1 MKAKTV
7 IISVFYLLFLSTR
20 FYHMKKSV
28 LALSLTALFAL
39 AACNQQANTNKS
51 AASGTAAA
59 SSAGTSAAASA
70 PAGLEGTEKQLS
82 YLLGYEISTQL
93 DLAGLKK
100 SGITIDKDALFA
112 AIEDQMAG
120 TPSKMT
126 PEQVQAVM
134 TAVTEKMQATA
145 AKEAEATAAAGKQW
159 LEANKSKEGVQT
171 TASGLQYSV
180 KKEGTGAAIAKGD
193 LASVEYEGRLTNGEV
208 FDSNKGGKDFDVP
221 VVDNTVIKG
230 WIEGLQLMKQG
241 GEYTLYIP
249 ADLAYGNA
257 SPSPKIPAGSVLV
270 FDIKVNAVRKG
281 EGTKLVEQMQ
291 AAQKAQLE
299 ELQKAQAQAQ
309 AATSAPAGASA
320 AK

>member
-1 MKAKTV
+1 
-7 IISVFYLLFLSTR
+7 
-20 FYHMKKSV
+20 MKKSV

-82 YLLGYEISTQL
+82 YLLGYEIATQL

-100 SGITIDKDALFA
+100 SGLTIDKDALFA

-126 PEQVQAVM
+126 PEQVQTVM
-134 TAVTEKMQATA
+134 TAVTEKMQAAA
-145 AKEAEATAAAGKQW
+145 AKEAEAAAAAGKQW

-281 EGTKLVEQMQ
+281 EGTKMIEQMQ

-309 AATSAPAGASA
+309 AAASAPAGASA

>member
-1 MKAKTV
+1 MKAKNV
-7 IISVFYLLFLSTR
+7 IIRVFYLLFLSTR

-100 SGITIDKDALFA
+100 SGLTIDKDALFA

-126 PEQVQAVM
+126 PEQMQAVM
-134 TAVTEKMQATA
+134 TAVTEKMQAAA
-145 AKEAEATAAAGKQW
+145 AKEAEAAAAAGKQW

-309 AATSAPAGASA
+309 AAASAPASASA

>member
-1 MKAKTV
+1 
-7 IISVFYLLFLSTR
+7 
-20 FYHMKKSV
+20 
-28 LALSLTALFAL
+28 
-39 AACNQQANTNKS
+39 
-51 AASGTAAA
+51 
-59 SSAGTSAAASA
+59 
-70 PAGLEGTEKQLS
+70 
-82 YLLGYEISTQL
+82 
-93 DLAGLKK
+93 
-100 SGITIDKDALFA
+100 
-112 AIEDQMAG
+112 MAG

-134 TAVTEKMQATA
+134 TSVTEKMQAAA
-145 AKEAEATAAAGKQW
+145 AKEAEAAAAAGKQW

-193 LASVEYEGRLTNGEV
+193 LVSVEYEGRLTNGEV

-281 EGTKLVEQMQ
+281 EGTKMIEQMQ

-309 AATSAPAGASA
+309 AAASAPAGASA

>member
-1 MKAKTV
+1 
-7 IISVFYLLFLSTR
+7 
-20 FYHMKKSV
+20 MKKSV

-39 AACNQQANTNKS
+39 AACNQQANTSKS

-59 SSAGTSAAASA
+59 SSSGTSATASA
-70 PAGLEGTEKQLS
+70 PAGLESTEKQLS

-100 SGITIDKDALFA
+100 SGITINKDALFA

-134 TAVTEKMQATA
+134 TSVTEKMQAAA
-145 AKEAEATAAAGKQW
+145 AKQAEAAAAAGKQW

-193 LASVEYEGRLTNGEV
+193 LVSVEYEGRLTNGEV

-281 EGTKLVEQMQ
+281 EGTKMIEQMQ

-309 AATSAPAGASA
+309 AAASAPASASA

>member
-1 MKAKTV
+1 
-7 IISVFYLLFLSTR
+7 
-20 FYHMKKSV
+20 MKKSV

-39 AACNQQANTNKS
+39 TACNQQANTNKS

-82 YLLGYEISTQL
+82 YMLGYEISTQL
-93 DLAGLKK
+93 DLASLKK
-100 SGITIDKDALFA
+100 SGLTIDKDALFA

-134 TAVTEKMQATA
+134 TAVTEKMQAAA

-309 AATSAPAGASA
+309 AAASAPAGASA

>member
-1 MKAKTV
+1 
-7 IISVFYLLFLSTR
+7 
-20 FYHMKKSV
+20 MKKSV

-59 SSAGTSAAASA
+59 SSAGSSAAASA

-100 SGITIDKDALFA
+100 SGLTIDKDALFA

-134 TAVTEKMQATA
+134 TAVTEKMQAAA
-145 AKEAEATAAAGKQW
+145 AKEAEAAAAAGKQW

-180 KKEGTGAAIAKGD
+180 KKEGTGATIAKGD
-193 LASVEYEGRLTNGEV
+193 LVSVEYEGRLTNGEV

-281 EGTKLVEQMQ
+281 EGTKMIEQMQ

-309 AATSAPAGASA
+309 AAASAPAGASA

>member
-1 MKAKTV
+1 MKAKNV
-7 IISVFYLLFLSTR
+7 IISAFYLLFLSTR

-39 AACNQQANTNKS
+39 AACNQQANTSKS

-59 SSAGTSAAASA
+59 SSAGSSAAASA

-134 TAVTEKMQATA
+134 TAVTEKMQAAA

-193 LASVEYEGRLTNGEV
+193 LVSVEYEGRLTNGEV

-281 EGTKLVEQMQ
+281 EGTKMIEQMQ

-309 AATSAPAGASA
+309 AAASAPAGASA

>member
-1 MKAKTV
+1 
-7 IISVFYLLFLSTR
+7 
-20 FYHMKKSV
+20 MKKSV

-100 SGITIDKDALFA
+100 SGITINKDALFA

-126 PEQVQAVM
+126 PEQVQTVM
-134 TAVTEKMQATA
+134 TSVTEKMQAAA
-145 AKEAEATAAAGKQW
+145 AKEAEAAAAAGKQW

-193 LASVEYEGRLTNGEV
+193 LVSVEYEGRLTNGEV

-281 EGTKLVEQMQ
+281 EGTKMIEQMQ

-309 AATSAPAGASA
+309 AAASAPAGASA

>member
-1 MKAKTV
+1 MKAKNV
-7 IISVFYLLFLSTR
+7 IISTFYLLFLSTR

-59 SSAGTSAAASA
+59 SSAGTSATASA

-82 YLLGYEISTQL
+82 YMLGYEISTQL
-93 DLAGLKK
+93 DLASLKK
-100 SGITIDKDALFA
+100 SGLTIDKDALFA

-126 PEQVQAVM
+126 PEQMQAVM
-134 TAVTEKMQATA
+134 TAVTEKMQAAA
-145 AKEAEATAAAGKQW
+145 AKEAEAAAAAGKQW

-193 LASVEYEGRLTNGEV
+193 LASVEYEGRLTTGEV

-281 EGTKLVEQMQ
+281 EGTKLIEQMQ

-309 AATSAPAGASA
+309 AAASAPASASA

>member
-1 MKAKTV
+1 
-7 IISVFYLLFLSTR
+7 
-20 FYHMKKSV
+20 MKKSV

-39 AACNQQANTNKS
+39 AACNQQANTSKS
-51 AASGTAAA
+51 AASGTAVA
-59 SSAGTSAAASA
+59 SSAGSSAAASA

-134 TAVTEKMQATA
+134 TAVTEKMQAAA

-180 KKEGTGAAIAKGD
+180 KKEGTGAAIVKGD
-193 LASVEYEGRLTNGEV
+193 LVSVEYEGRLTNGEV

-309 AATSAPAGASA
+309 AAASAPAGASA

>member
-1 MKAKTV
+1 MKAKNV
-7 IISVFYLLFLSTR
+7 IISAFYLLFLSTR

-59 SSAGTSAAASA
+59 SSAGSSAAASA

-100 SGITIDKDALFA
+100 SGLTIDKDALFA

-134 TAVTEKMQATA
+134 TSVTEKMQATA
-145 AKEAEATAAAGKQW
+145 AKEAEAAAAAGKQW

-193 LASVEYEGRLTNGEV
+193 LVSVEYEGRLTNGEV

-281 EGTKLVEQMQ
+281 EGTKMIEQMQ

-309 AATSAPAGASA
+309 AAASAPAGASA

>member
-1 MKAKTV
+1 
-7 IISVFYLLFLSTR
+7 
-20 FYHMKKSV
+20 MKKSV

-39 AACNQQANTNKS
+39 AACNQQANTSKS

-59 SSAGTSAAASA
+59 SSAAASSAAASSAAASA

-82 YLLGYEISTQL
+82 YMLGYEISTQL

-134 TAVTEKMQATA
+134 TAVTEKMQAAA

-193 LASVEYEGRLTNGEV
+193 LVSVEYEGRLTNGEV

-281 EGTKLVEQMQ
+281 EGTKMIEQMQ

-299 ELQKAQAQAQ
+299 ELQKAQAQA
-309 AATSAPAGASA
+309 AASAPTGASA

>member
-1 MKAKTV
+1 
-7 IISVFYLLFLSTR
+7 
-20 FYHMKKSV
+20 MKKSV

-70 PAGLEGTEKQLS
+70 PVGLEGTEKQLS
-82 YLLGYEISTQL
+82 YMLGYEISTQL
-93 DLAGLKK
+93 DLASLKK

-134 TAVTEKMQATA
+134 TAVTEKMQAAA

-309 AATSAPAGASA
+309 AAASAPAGASA

>member
-1 MKAKTV
+1 
-7 IISVFYLLFLSTR
+7 
-20 FYHMKKSV
+20 MKKSV

-39 AACNQQANTNKS
+39 AACNQQANTSKS

-59 SSAGTSAAASA
+59 SSAGSSAAASV

-134 TAVTEKMQATA
+134 TAVTEKMQAAA
-145 AKEAEATAAAGKQW
+145 AKEAEAAAAAGKQW

-193 LASVEYEGRLTNGEV
+193 LASVEYEGRLTTGEV

-281 EGTKLVEQMQ
+281 EGTKLIEQMQ

-309 AATSAPAGASA
+309 AAASAPASASA

>member
-1 MKAKTV
+1 
-7 IISVFYLLFLSTR
+7 
-20 FYHMKKSV
+20 MKKSV

-59 SSAGTSAAASA
+59 SSTGTSATASA

-93 DLAGLKK
+93 DLASLKK

-134 TAVTEKMQATA
+134 TAVTEKMQAAA

-309 AATSAPAGASA
+309 AAASAPAGASA

>member
-1 MKAKTV
+1 
-7 IISVFYLLFLSTR
+7 
-20 FYHMKKSV
+20 MKKSV

-39 AACNQQANTNKS
+39 AACNQQANTSKS

-59 SSAGTSAAASA
+59 SSAGSSAAASV

-134 TAVTEKMQATA
+134 TAVTEKMQAAA
-145 AKEAEATAAAGKQW
+145 AKEAEAAAAAGKQW

-193 LASVEYEGRLTNGEV
+193 LASVEYEGRLTTGEV

-281 EGTKLVEQMQ
+281 EGTKLIEQMQ

-309 AATSAPAGASA
+309 ATASAPASASA

>member
-1 MKAKTV
+1 
-7 IISVFYLLFLSTR
+7 
-20 FYHMKKSV
+20 
-28 LALSLTALFAL
+28 
-39 AACNQQANTNKS
+39 
-51 AASGTAAA
+51 
-59 SSAGTSAAASA
+59 
-70 PAGLEGTEKQLS
+70 
-82 YLLGYEISTQL
+82 
-93 DLAGLKK
+93 
-100 SGITIDKDALFA
+100 
-112 AIEDQMAG
+112 MAG

-134 TAVTEKMQATA
+134 TAVTEKMQAAA

-309 AATSAPAGASA
+309 AAASAPAGASA

>member
-1 MKAKTV
+1 
-7 IISVFYLLFLSTR
+7 
-20 FYHMKKSV
+20 MKKSV

-134 TAVTEKMQATA
+134 TAVTEKMQAAA
-145 AKEAEATAAAGKQW
+145 AKEAEAAAAAGKQW

-193 LASVEYEGRLTNGEV
+193 LVSVEYEGRLTNGEV

-221 VVDNTVIKG
+221 VVDNTEIKG

-281 EGTKLVEQMQ
+281 EGTKMIEQMQ
-291 AAQKAQLE
+291 AAKKAQL
-299 ELQKAQAQAQ
+299 
-309 AATSAPAGASA
+309 
-320 AK
+320 

>member
-1 MKAKTV
+1 MKAKNV
-7 IISVFYLLFLSTR
+7 IIRVFYLLFLSTR

-59 SSAGTSAAASA
+59 SSTGTSAAASA

-82 YLLGYEISTQL
+82 YMLGYEISTQL
-93 DLAGLKK
+93 DLASLKK
-100 SGITIDKDALFA
+100 SGLTIDKDALFA

-126 PEQVQAVM
+126 PEQMQAVM
-134 TAVTEKMQATA
+134 TAVTEKMQAAA
-145 AKEAEATAAAGKQW
+145 AKEAEAAAAAGKQW

-193 LASVEYEGRLTNGEV
+193 LASVEYEGRLTTGEV

-281 EGTKLVEQMQ
+281 EGTKLIEQMQ

-309 AATSAPAGASA
+309 AAASAPASASA

>member
-7 IISVFYLLFLSTR
+7 IISTFYLLFLSTR

-59 SSAGTSAAASA
+59 SSAGTSATASA
-70 PAGLEGTEKQLS
+70 PAGLESTEKQLS

-134 TAVTEKMQATA
+134 TAVTEKMQAAA

-193 LASVEYEGRLTNGEV
+193 LVSVQYEGRLTNGEV
-208 FDSNKGGKDFDVP
+208 FDTNKGQDAFAVP
-221 VVDNTVIKG
+221 LVDNTVIQG
-230 WIEGLQLMKQG
+230 WIEGLQLMKEG

-249 ADLAYGNA
+249 AELAYGDKGN
-257 SPSPKIPAGSVLV
+257 PSIPPNSVLV
-270 FDIKVNAVRKG
+270 FDVKLIKV
-281 EGTKLVEQMQ
+281 Q
-291 AAQKAQLE
+291 
-299 ELQKAQAQAQ
+299 
-309 AATSAPAGASA
+309 
-320 AK
+320 

>member
-1 MKAKTV
+1 MKAKNV
-7 IISVFYLLFLSTR
+7 IISTFYLLFLSTR

-70 PAGLEGTEKQLS
+70 PAGLESTEKQLS
-82 YLLGYEISTQL
+82 YMLGYEISNQL
-93 DLAGLKK
+93 DLVSLKK
-100 SGITIDKDALFA
+100 NGITIDKDALFA

-134 TAVTEKMQATA
+134 TAVTEKMQAAA

-299 ELQKAQAQAQ
+299 ELQKAQAQA
-309 AATSAPAGASA
+309 AASAPAGASA

>member
-1 MKAKTV
+1 
-7 IISVFYLLFLSTR
+7 
-20 FYHMKKSV
+20 MKKSV

-39 AACNQQANTNKS
+39 AACNQQTNTNKS

-82 YLLGYEISTQL
+82 YLLGYEIATQL

-134 TAVTEKMQATA
+134 TAVTEKMQAAA

-309 AATSAPAGASA
+309 AAASVPAGASA

>member
-1 MKAKTV
+1 MKAKNV
-7 IISVFYLLFLSTR
+7 IIRVFYLLFLSTR

-39 AACNQQANTNKS
+39 AACNQQANTSKS

-59 SSAGTSAAASA
+59 SSAGSSAAASA

-82 YLLGYEISTQL
+82 YMLGYEISTQL
-93 DLAGLKK
+93 DLASLKK
-100 SGITIDKDALFA
+100 SGLTIDKDALFA

-126 PEQVQAVM
+126 PEQMQAVM
-134 TAVTEKMQATA
+134 TAVTEKMQAAA
-145 AKEAEATAAAGKQW
+145 AKEAEAAAAAGKQW

-193 LASVEYEGRLTNGEV
+193 LASVEYEGRLTTGEV

-281 EGTKLVEQMQ
+281 EGTKLIEQMQ

-309 AATSAPAGASA
+309 AAASAPASASA

>member
-1 MKAKTV
+1 
-7 IISVFYLLFLSTR
+7 
-20 FYHMKKSV
+20 MKKSV

-39 AACNQQANTNKS
+39 AACNQQANTSKS
-51 AASGTAAA
+51 AASGTAVA
-59 SSAGTSAAASA
+59 SSAGSSAAASA

-134 TAVTEKMQATA
+134 TAVTEKMQAAA

-309 AATSAPAGASA
+309 AAASAPAGASA

>member
-1 MKAKTV
+1 
-7 IISVFYLLFLSTR
+7 
-20 FYHMKKSV
+20 MKKSV

-134 TAVTEKMQATA
+134 TAVTEKMQAAA

-193 LASVEYEGRLTNGEV
+193 LASVQYEGRLTNGEV
-208 FDSNKGGKDFDVP
+208 FDSNKGGEDFNVP

-309 AATSAPAGASA
+309 AAASAPAGASA

>member
-1 MKAKTV
+1 
-7 IISVFYLLFLSTR
+7 
-20 FYHMKKSV
+20 MKKSV

-39 AACNQQANTNKS
+39 AACNQQANTSKS

-59 SSAGTSAAASA
+59 SSSGTSATASA
-70 PAGLEGTEKQLS
+70 PAGLESTEKQLS

-100 SGITIDKDALFA
+100 SGITINKDALFA

-134 TAVTEKMQATA
+134 TSVTEKMQAAA
-145 AKEAEATAAAGKQW
+145 AKEAEAAAAAGKQW

-193 LASVEYEGRLTNGEV
+193 LVSVEYEGRLTNGEV

-281 EGTKLVEQMQ
+281 EGTKMIEQMQ

-309 AATSAPAGASA
+309 AAASAPASASA

>member
-1 MKAKTV
+1 M
-7 IISVFYLLFLSTR
+7 
-20 FYHMKKSV
+20 
-28 LALSLTALFAL
+28 
-39 AACNQQANTNKS
+39 
-51 AASGTAAA
+51 
-59 SSAGTSAAASA
+59 
-70 PAGLEGTEKQLS
+70 
-82 YLLGYEISTQL
+82 LGYEIATQL

-134 TAVTEKMQATA
+134 TAVTEKMQAAA

-193 LASVEYEGRLTNGEV
+193 LVSVEYEGRLTNGEV

-281 EGTKLVEQMQ
+281 EGTKMIEQMQ

-309 AATSAPAGASA
+309 AAASAPAGASA

>member
-1 MKAKTV
+1 
-7 IISVFYLLFLSTR
+7 
-20 FYHMKKSV
+20 MKKSV

-82 YLLGYEISTQL
+82 YMLGYEISTQL
-93 DLAGLKK
+93 DLASLKK
-100 SGITIDKDALFA
+100 SGLTIDKDALFA

-134 TAVTEKMQATA
+134 TAVTEKMQAAA

-281 EGTKLVEQMQ
+281 EGAKLVEQMQ

-309 AATSAPAGASA
+309 AAASAPAGASA

>member
-1 MKAKTV
+1 
-7 IISVFYLLFLSTR
+7 
-20 FYHMKKSV
+20 MKKSV

-39 AACNQQANTNKS
+39 AACNQQANTSKS
-51 AASGTAAA
+51 AASGTAAASSAAASSAAA

-93 DLAGLKK
+93 DLASLKK
-100 SGITIDKDALFA
+100 SGLTIDKDALFA

-134 TAVTEKMQATA
+134 TAVTEKMQAAA

-193 LASVEYEGRLTNGEV
+193 LASVQYEGRLTNGEV
-208 FDSNKGGKDFDVP
+208 FDSNKGGEDFNVP

-309 AATSAPAGASA
+309 AAASAPAGASA

>member
-1 MKAKTV
+1 
-7 IISVFYLLFLSTR
+7 
-20 FYHMKKSV
+20 MKKSV

-59 SSAGTSAAASA
+59 ASSAGTSAAASA

-82 YLLGYEISTQL
+82 YEISTQL

-134 TAVTEKMQATA
+134 TAVTEKMQAAA

-180 KKEGTGAAIAKGD
+180 KKEGTGATIAKGD
-193 LASVEYEGRLTNGEV
+193 LVSVEYEGRLTNGEV

-281 EGTKLVEQMQ
+281 EGTKLIEQMQ

-309 AATSAPAGASA
+309 AAASAPASASA

>member
-1 MKAKTV
+1 
-7 IISVFYLLFLSTR
+7 
-20 FYHMKKSV
+20 MKKSV

-39 AACNQQANTNKS
+39 AACNQQANTSKS

-59 SSAGTSAAASA
+59 SSSGTSATASA
-70 PAGLEGTEKQLS
+70 PAGLESTEKQLS

-100 SGITIDKDALFA
+100 SGITINKDALIA

-134 TAVTEKMQATA
+134 TSVTEKMQAAA
-145 AKEAEATAAAGKQW
+145 AKEAEAAAAAGKQW

-193 LASVEYEGRLTNGEV
+193 LVSVEYEGRLTNGEV

-281 EGTKLVEQMQ
+281 EGTKMIEQMQ

-309 AATSAPAGASA
+309 AAASAPASASA

>member
-1 MKAKTV
+1 
-7 IISVFYLLFLSTR
+7 
-20 FYHMKKSV
+20 
-28 LALSLTALFAL
+28 
-39 AACNQQANTNKS
+39 
-51 AASGTAAA
+51 
-59 SSAGTSAAASA
+59 
-70 PAGLEGTEKQLS
+70 
-82 YLLGYEISTQL
+82 
-93 DLAGLKK
+93 
-100 SGITIDKDALFA
+100 
-112 AIEDQMAG
+112 MAG

-145 AKEAEATAAAGKQW
+145 AKQAEATAAAGKQW

-193 LASVEYEGRLTNGEV
+193 LVSVEYEGRLTNGEV

-281 EGTKLVEQMQ
+281 EGTKMIEQMQ

-309 AATSAPAGASA
+309 AAASAPAGASA

>member
-1 MKAKTV
+1 
-7 IISVFYLLFLSTR
+7 
-20 FYHMKKSV
+20 MKKSV

-39 AACNQQANTNKS
+39 AACNQQTNTNKS

-100 SGITIDKDALFA
+100 SGLIIDKDALFA

-134 TAVTEKMQATA
+134 TAVTEKMQAAA

-257 SPSPKIPAGSVLV
+257 SPSPKIAAGSVLV

-309 AATSAPAGASA
+309 AAASVPAGASA

>member
-1 MKAKTV
+1 
-7 IISVFYLLFLSTR
+7 
-20 FYHMKKSV
+20 MKKSV

-39 AACNQQANTNKS
+39 AACNQQANTSKS

-59 SSAGTSAAASA
+59 SSAAASSAAASA

-134 TAVTEKMQATA
+134 TAVTEKMQAAA
-145 AKEAEATAAAGKQW
+145 AKEAEAAAAAGKQW

-193 LASVEYEGRLTNGEV
+193 LVSVEYEGRLTNGEV

-281 EGTKLVEQMQ
+281 EGTKMIEQMQ

-299 ELQKAQAQAQ
+299 ELQKAQAQA
-309 AATSAPAGASA
+309 AASAPTGASA

>member
-1 MKAKTV
+1 
-7 IISVFYLLFLSTR
+7 
-20 FYHMKKSV
+20 MKKSV

-100 SGITIDKDALFA
+100 SGLTIDKDALFA

-134 TAVTEKMQATA
+134 TAVTEKMQAAA
-145 AKEAEATAAAGKQW
+145 AKEAEAAAAAGKQW

-281 EGTKLVEQMQ
+281 EGTKMIEQMQ

-309 AATSAPAGASA
+309 AAASAPASASA

>member
-1 MKAKTV
+1 
-7 IISVFYLLFLSTR
+7 
-20 FYHMKKSV
+20 MKKSV

-82 YLLGYEISTQL
+82 YLLGYEIATQL

-100 SGITIDKDALFA
+100 SGLTIDKDALFA

-126 PEQVQAVM
+126 PEQVQTVM
-134 TAVTEKMQATA
+134 TAVTEKMQAAA
-145 AKEAEATAAAGKQW
+145 AKEAEAAAAAGKQW

-281 EGTKLVEQMQ
+281 EGTKLIEQMQ

-309 AATSAPAGASA
+309 AAASAPASASA

>member
-1 MKAKTV
+1 
-7 IISVFYLLFLSTR
+7 
-20 FYHMKKSV
+20 MKKSV

-59 SSAGTSAAASA
+59 SSDGTSAAASA

-82 YLLGYEISTQL
+82 YMLGYEIATQL
-93 DLAGLKK
+93 DLVSLKK

-134 TAVTEKMQATA
+134 TAVTEKMQAAA

-193 LASVEYEGRLTNGEV
+193 LASVQYEGRLTNGEV
-208 FDSNKGGKDFDVP
+208 FDSNKGGRDFDVP

-309 AATSAPAGASA
+309 AAASAPAGASA

>member
-1 MKAKTV
+1 
-7 IISVFYLLFLSTR
+7 
-20 FYHMKKSV
+20 MKKSV

-59 SSAGTSAAASA
+59 SSAGTSATASA

-82 YLLGYEISTQL
+82 YMLGYEIATQL
-93 DLAGLKK
+93 DLVSLKK

-134 TAVTEKMQATA
+134 TAVTEKMQAAA
-145 AKEAEATAAAGKQW
+145 AKEAEAAAAAGKQW

-193 LASVEYEGRLTNGEV
+193 LVSVEYEGRLTNGEV

-249 ADLAYGNA
+249 ADLAYGNT

-281 EGTKLVEQMQ
+281 EGTKMIEQMQ

-309 AATSAPAGASA
+309 AAASAPASASA

>member
-1 MKAKTV
+1 
-7 IISVFYLLFLSTR
+7 
-20 FYHMKKSV
+20 MKKSV

-39 AACNQQANTNKS
+39 AACNQQANTSKS
-51 AASGTAAA
+51 AASGTAVA
-59 SSAGTSAAASA
+59 SSAGSSAAASA

-134 TAVTEKMQATA
+134 TAVTEKMQAAA

-193 LASVEYEGRLTNGEV
+193 LVSVQYEGRLTNG
-208 FDSNKGGKDFDVP
+208 
-221 VVDNTVIKG
+221 
-230 WIEGLQLMKQG
+230 
-241 GEYTLYIP
+241 
-249 ADLAYGNA
+249 
-257 SPSPKIPAGSVLV
+257 
-270 FDIKVNAVRKG
+270 
-281 EGTKLVEQMQ
+281 
-291 AAQKAQLE
+291 
-299 ELQKAQAQAQ
+299 
-309 AATSAPAGASA
+309 
-320 AK
+320 